1 MDGIGQGPK
10 TGQQGKE
17 NKIPK
22 WQLGKILQD
31 RNERKSGAQLFGFRV
46 GPTCSREIGKSQTF
60 MIFDIFMIFKS

>member
-31 RNERKSGAQLFGFRV
+31 RNERKSGAQLFGPCV
-46 GPTCSREIGKSQTF
+46 WPIPSYKMIKSWKF
-60 MIFDIFMIFKS
+60 MIFVIFMIFKS